1 MPAHSSSAC
10 NACYHKREKMC
21 CQKVL
26 YSLGEENL
34 GKAKILS
41 TSGHGGVEGFAEV
54 FVGFV
59 LWQIEFCLVV
69 SMMI

>member
-21 CQKVL
+21 RQKVL
-26 YSLGEENL
+26 YSLGKERL
-34 GKAKILS
+34 GKAKVFA
-41 TSGHGGVEGFAEV
+41 TSGHGGVEGFAEI

-59 LWQIEFCLVV
+59 LWQIEFCLIV

>member
-1 MPAHSSSAC
+1 VC
-10 NACYHKREKMC
+10 R
-21 CQKVL
+21 QKVL
-26 YSLGEENL
+26 YSLGEERL
-34 GKAKILS
+34 GKAKVLA
-41 TSGHGGVEGFAEV
+41 TSRHGGVEGFAEV